1 VLKTALKNLMARKFR
16 LVTTGFAVLLGVAFV
31 AGTLV
36 LTDTVSTSL
45 NSMFA
50 DIFEDTDGYV
60 RAEKA
65 FEDAADEVRPLI
77 DESLLDTVSQVDGVA
92 VATPDV
98 FGYAQ
103 ILGSDGEPV
112 GDPGQGPP
120 TFGSNWTEDEVLNPF
135 RLAEGRAPET
145 GDEMVIDNY
154 TAKEGDLDVGD
165 TATVLTAT
173 GRIEAEIVGIAKFG
187 EVDSPGGTTWAMFTT
202 EAAQQHIGEAGKLSG
217 ITVLAE
223 DGVSQDEVTK
233 RIAEVLPEG
242 HEAITGQ
249 DLTEENQDALQEFVN
264 IFKTI
269 MLVFALIAMFVGS
282 FIIYNTFSIL
292 VAQRTRETALLRAI
306 GATRR
311 QVTLAVLLEA
321 VVVGFIAAL
330 LGMVAGVGLA
340 IGLQA
345 LLAGFGMDLPSSGL
359 VIKFGTIV
367 WSIVL
372 GVVVCVFAAWAP
384 ARRGSKVPP
393 IAAMRDVAFEQRG
406 RPRLRLGIGATML
419 ALGLLSLFAG
429 LSGSTD
435 NGLPLVG
442 LGALLVVLAVTA
454 LGPIAARP
462 LTSILGWPLSKRG
475 VSGVLA
481 RENAMRN
488 PKRTA
493 TTASALL
500 IGVTLVSFITIF
512 ASSAKASVDKIFS
525 DQFTGDFVLDSGTFG
540 MGGAPTTLA
549 DELRNVDGIDAV
561 SALRMTQAQVDGDEA
576 FLSALDAVE
585 LERIVDI
592 GLLEGDLA
600 DLGDDGI
607 AVLDEEAEKQGWEI
621 GTKVPIVFAAG
632 GETEA
637 TVRAI
642 YANVELADLY
652 FVDTALFDANLTTQF
667 DNMLFANIADGVDID
682 DVRPD
687 VERVADE
694 APILEVQDRD
704 EFIEAQGGFINQMLA
719 MVYVLLSLAIIIALF
734 GITNTL
740 ALSIVERTREL
751 GLLRA
756 VGMTRRQ
763 LRKMVRGEAMLIAL
777 FGTVGGLGVGTFFG
791 WAVMQALADE
801 GFKVFNVP
809 VGQLV
814 IIALLA
820 TGFGIAAALWPAH
833 RASRL
838 NVLHAIATD

>member
-1 VLKTALKNLMARKFR
+1 VLKTAIKNLRARKFR

-65 FEDAADEVRPLI
+65 FDDAADEIRPLI
-77 DESLLDTVSQVDGVA
+77 DESLLEVVREVDGVA

-103 ILGSDGEPV
+103 ILGSDGEPI

-120 TFGSNWTEDEVLNPF
+120 TFGANWTEDEVLNPF
-135 RLAEGRAPET
+135 RLAEGRAPES
-145 GDEMVIDNY
+145 GDEMIIDNF
-154 TAKEGDLDVGD
+154 TAKEGDLGIGD
-165 TATVLTAT
+165 TATVLTAV
-173 GRIEAEIVGIAKFG
+173 GRVEAEIVGIAKFG

-202 EAAQQHIGEAGKLSG
+202 EAAQEHIGEAGKLSG
-217 ITVLAE
+217 ITVLAD
-223 DGVSQDEVTK
+223 DGIDQDALTD
-233 RIAEVLPEG
+233 RIAEVLPDG

-249 DLTEENQDALQEFVN
+249 ELTEENQDALQEFVN

-311 QVTLAVLLEA
+311 QVTMAVLFEA

-345 LLAGFGMDLPSSGL
+345 LLASFGMDLPSSGL
-359 VIKFGTIV
+359 VIKFGTVV

-393 IAAMRDVAFEQRG
+393 IAAMRDVAFEQHS
-406 RPRLRLGIGATML
+406 RPRARLATGAVML

-429 LSGSTD
+429 LSDSTD

-442 LGALLVVLAVTA
+442 LGALLVILAVTA

-462 LTSILGWPLSKRG
+462 LTSVLGWPLSKRG

-540 MGGAPTTLA
+540 MGGAPTSLA
-549 DELRNVDGIDAV
+549 DELREVDGIDAV
-561 SALRMTQAQVDGDEA
+561 SALRMTQAQVDGDET
-576 FLSALDAVE
+576 FLSAMDAEE
-585 LERIVDI
+585 LERIADI

-600 DLGDDGI
+600 DLGADGI
-607 AVLDEEAEKQGWEI
+607 AVLDEEAEEQGWEI
-621 GTKVPIVFAAG
+621 GTKLPIVFAAG
-632 GETEA
+632 GETEV
-637 TVRAI
+637 TVRAL
-642 YANVELADLY
+642 YANTELAGLY
-652 FVDTALFDANLTTQF
+652 FVDTQLFDANLTTQF
-667 DNMLFANIADGVDID
+667 DTMLFANIADGVDIGE
-682 DVRPD
+682 VRPD

-777 FGTVGGLGVGTFFG
+777 FGTVGGLGVGTVFG

-814 IIALLA
+814 IIAALA
-820 TGFGIAAALWPAH
+820 TGFGIAAALWPAR
-833 RASRL
+833 RAARL
-838 NVLHAIATD
+838 NVLHAIATN